1 MELILDIVK
10 NGKNIPSKRN
20 FHFDEEGGTIG
31 RLESNNWVLTDPNS
45 YISGLHAT
53 IICKQ
58 GTYFIKDESTNGTFL
73 KNPYKK
79 LPKGHPIKINASD
92 VFIIGDHEIQ
102 ARFSNND
109 YTDDDIISSID
120 DVPLNSDNIIPND
133 DFLFNSL
140 SNEFTSVE
148 ESDSSEI
155 DLSDFMLNEKPVVE
169 DEEVEFIEAEETTF
183 EEHINIPTFKEEIPE
198 VVEEKREVF
207 VPKAQGIEA
216 SIAILES
223 KLGIE
228 INALEQKDRDLLM
241 NELGDIINNTLDS
254 LKNSLEI
261 KDKIQQNLH
270 LSTAHLD
277 MDTNNPV
284 RLGSSATELLDKKN
298 RSGKLGMMNIST
310 AIDKSFSELNMHSI
324 ALHRSSKNL
333 MNITL
338 AKFSPKNLEH
348 RFESRGALRG
358 VLPKQQLLWKAYMDM
373 FDLLH
378 ENPEEGIGMIQDEF
392 KKEYENIAYSLKLQ
406 TPQTRD
412 KI

>member
-20 FHFDEEGGTIG
+20 FHFDEDGGTIG
-31 RLESNNWVLTDPNS
+31 RLDTNDWVLTDQNS

-79 LPKGHPIKINASD
+79 LPKGHPIKINTSD

-109 YTDDDIISSID
+109 YTEDDIISSVA
-120 DVPLNSDNIIPND
+120 DVSLNNDSIIPND
-133 DFLFNSL
+133 DFLFNS
-140 SNEFTSVE
+140 SSSEFTSLE
-148 ESDSSEI
+148 QKDSSEI
-155 DLSDFMLNEKPVVE
+155 DISDFIINDEPLTEHENVE
-169 DEEVEFIEAEETTF
+169 VTETQEAVF
-183 EEHINIPTFKEEIPE
+183 EEHINVPSYKEE
-198 VVEEKREVF
+198 
-207 VPKAQGIEA
+207 VPKNIKETKVVSSPARGLEA

-228 INALEQKDRDLLM
+228 INTLEQKDRDILM
-241 NELGDIINNTLDS
+241 GELGDIINNTLDS

-277 MDTNNPV
+277 MNSNNPV
-284 RLGSSATELLDKKN
+284 RLGSSATELLQKKN
-298 RSGKLGMMNIST
+298 SGGTLGMMNVST
-310 AIDKSFSELNMHSI
+310 AIDKSFSELNTHSI

-338 AKFSPKNLEH
+338 SKFSPKNLEH
-348 RFESRGALRG
+348 RFESTGALRG
-358 VLPKQQLLWKAYMDM
+358 VLPKQQLMWRAYVDM
-373 FDLLH
+373 FDILN
-378 ENPEEGIGMIQDEF
+378 ENTEEGIAMIQDEF
-392 KKEYENIAYSLKLQ
+392 KKEYENISYSLKLQ
-406 TPQTRD
+406 TAQTRD